1 MNITIG
7 ILVLLLIF
15 CIPVLIGIYVYRDA
29 SRRGMNAV
37 LWTLIAVFTPS
48 LLGLIIYLLVRNN
61 YSDLTCP
68 NCNAPVEESFVVCP
82 SCRTKLRPTCP
93 ACSAPVQTTW
103 QVCPH
108 CGEPLPQYDGSV
120 ATPVRA
126 KDTTL
131 KKILITLII
140 IPVILIV
147 LMAVAAFLF
156 SVNNISSGSQSVHFT
171 TTTVEKY
178 LEETTDERQQR
189 LIQEWLSDTSVS
201 ESNAAS
207 IHPTCMVMPFN
218 DAPGEFTYVV
228 YIPGIDWALEKSLY
242 PVEQGG
248 LFSDSY
254 CLEMRLYSMGVPS
267 TEPLLII
274 ATYQTSD
281 TDYPPET
288 LDVYYNGNLC
298 NIQWYYQIMHQKEN
312 IEKIPAET
320 MN

>member
-7 ILVLLLIF
+7 ILVLIPLIF

-131 KKILITLII
+131 KKILIALII

-156 SVNNISSGSQSVHFT
+156 SANRISSSSQSFQFT
-171 TTTVEKY
+171 TTSVEKY
-178 LEETTDERQQR
+178 LEEATSEQQTI
-189 LIQEWLSDTSVS
+189 LKEWLSDTSLS
-201 ESNAAS
+201 DWNAS
-207 IHPTCMVMPFN
+207 SHNSTPECMVMELLTT
-218 DAPGEFTYVV
+218 APGEFTYII
-228 YIPGIDWALEKSLY
+228 YIPGINTTLSHSLY

-248 LFSDSY
+248 LFSDTY
-254 CLEMRLYSMGVPS
+254 NLELRLYSMDVPT

-274 ATYQTSD
+274 ATYQTSNLD
-281 TDYPPET
+281 NPPND
-288 LDVYYNGNLC
+288 LKIYYNNRQYNAHWC
-298 NIQWYYQIMHQKEN
+298 YVD
-312 IEKIPAET
+312 
-320 MN
+320 